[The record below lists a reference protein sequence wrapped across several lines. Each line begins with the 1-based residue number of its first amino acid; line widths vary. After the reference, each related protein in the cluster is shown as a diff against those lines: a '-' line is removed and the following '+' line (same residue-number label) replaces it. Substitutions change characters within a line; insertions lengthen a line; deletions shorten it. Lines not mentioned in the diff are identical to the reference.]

1 MGNHMSSSETIS
13 EIKIK
18 EKIHSFCQALSMKNL
33 DKLGNLL
40 DDHAT
45 LNWGPY
51 KFNGKDKILTWA
63 GELHELFPFMS
74 FKEKSLE
81 VSGTSA
87 KHEFMIAFMTPQGQ
101 KGWLPCEGSYEFKGN
116 RILNVNVNLLHGFLA
131 VSREDI
137 ERVKPHPT
145 NR

>member
-1 MGNHMSSSETIS
+1 MSSSEILS

-18 EKIHSFCQALSMKNL
+18 EIIHSFCQALTVKNQT
-33 DKLGNLL
+33 KLESLL
-40 DDHAT
+40 EDQVI

-51 KFNGKDKILTWA
+51 EFNGKDHILKWA
-63 GELHELFPFMS
+63 NELHELFPFMA
-74 FKEKSLE
+74 FKEKSLKVTE
-81 VSGTSA
+81 TSA

-116 RILNVNVNLLHGFLA
+116 RITNINVNLLHGFLA
-131 VSREDI
+131 VNREDI
-137 ERVKPHPT
+137 ERVSPHST